1 MILRLKSKGP
11 KVIELQLF
19 LKVPATSVFD
29 RVTLDAVKKFQV
41 KNKLK
46 PDGIVGPKTWAA
58 IAKQVESNKV
68 KPLYEDVKAEDKSDL
83 DVVKDL
89 DLNEKESAPTSKH
102 ILELISLIENA
113 NITRKIRR
121 LVFHCTATRQTATV
135 SAIQKYWR
143 EKRKW
148 TAPGYHIIIK
158 PDGSW
163 TLLQDFNRISN
174 GVANINS
181 TTINVSYIGGI
192 DSKGNAFDNRTD
204 AQKEVLEV
212 IWRAFK
218 HKLPNIT
225 FHGHYEFQNKS
236 CPSFNVQRW
245 IKSLES

>member
-1 MILRLKSKGP
+1 MILRLKSRGP
-11 KVIELQLF
+11 KVIELQSF
-19 LKVPATSVFD
+19 LKVPTTGVFD
-29 RVTLDAVKKFQV
+29 RATLDAVKKFQA
-41 KNKLK
+41 NNRLN
-46 PDGIVGPKTWAA
+46 PDGIVGPKTWGA
-58 IAKQVESNKV
+58 IAKHVESNKV
-68 KPLYEDVKAEDKSDL
+68 KPLYEGVDAEDQSDL
-83 DVVKDL
+83 DVVKNL

-113 NITRKIRR
+113 KITRNIKR
-121 LVFHCTATRQTATV
+121 LVFHCTATKQSATV

-143 EKRKW
+143 EVRKW
-148 TAPGYHIIIK
+148 SAPGYHIIIK

-163 TLLQDFNRISN
+163 TLLQDFNKISN
-174 GVANINS
+174 GVANMNS

-192 DSKGNAFDNRTD
+192 DSKGKAFDNRTD

-212 IWRAFK
+212 IWRTFK

-245 IKSLES
+245 IKSLKS